1 MPNYDKIYVGDM
13 MDRIIMHIDVNSAFL
28 SWSALKLLKEGSDI
42 DLRNEISVVSGEE
55 SKRHGVVVAASI
67 PAKKIGIRSPMN
79 LADARKI
86 YKDLIVTHSD
96 REFYRECSKN
106 MMRLIKYLFPTYEQ
120 FSIDECFVDYTEMRK
135 LYGPE
140 IKFAHKLKDEIYKRF
155 GFTVN
160 VGIGN
165 NKLLAKMASDF
176 EKPNKVHTLYSNEI
190 KEKMWPLPIKDLFMA
205 GKSAC
210 AKLDSLGI
218 KTIGDLANYDQNKLI
233 SLLKSQGKM
242 LYEYA
247 NGIDDSPVE
256 NRYDERKGI
265 GFSKTLEDDI
275 DDKGRLYLELREFS
289 SKISAELKKREMYA
303 RTIVVT
309 LRYTSFKT
317 YNHQLKLDNNTNL
330 EEEIYDRA
338 KYALTKL
345 WNYEPVRLIG
355 LRVTDISNNSD
366 IQLSLFDVNNKA
378 IVDKEIDKLIDNINK
393 EFGSGTVFKGYSN
406 MNKEREK

>member
-1 MPNYDKIYVGDM
+1 

-28 SWSALKLLKEGSDI
+28 SWSALKLIKEGSNI

-55 SKRHGVVVAASI
+55 KNRHGIVVAASI

-86 YKDLIVTHSD
+86 YKDLYVTKPD
-96 REFYRECSKN
+96 REFYKECSKN

-135 LYGPE
+135 LYGNE
-140 IKFAHKLKDEIYKRF
+140 VKFAYKLKDEIYKRF

-176 EKPNKVHTLYSNEI
+176 EKPNKVHTLYSSEI
-190 KEKMWPLPIKDLFMA
+190 KEKLWPLPISNLFMA
-205 GKSAC
+205 GKSSC
-210 AKLDSLGI
+210 AKLESLGI
-218 KTIGDLANYDQNKLI
+218 KTIGDLANYDKNKLI
-233 SLLKSQGKM
+233 GLLKSQGKM
-242 LYEYA
+242 LHEYA

-256 NRYDERKGI
+256 NKYDDRKGI

-275 DDKGRLYLELREFS
+275 DNKARLYEELRTFS
-289 SKISAELKKREMYA
+289 NKISTELKKRGMHA
-303 RTIVVT
+303 RTIIVT
-309 LRYTSFKT
+309 LRYSSFKT
-317 YNHQLKLDNNTNL
+317 YNHQLKLENNTNI
-330 EEEIYDRA
+330 EEELFNNA
-338 KYALTKL
+338 KTAFNKL
-345 WNYEPVRLIG
+345 WNLEPVRLIG

-366 IQLSLFDVNNKA
+366 IQLSLFDENHKV
-378 IVDKEIDKLIDNINK
+378 ITDKEIDKLIDDINK
-393 EFGSGTVFKGYSN
+393 EFGSGTVFKGLKIN
-406 MNKEREK
+406 EKEK